1 MRSSRRSAIDAP
13 PTARDSLHDL
23 ARRAAAAVDEE
34 ALIDLARALVRL
46 DTQAPVPG
54 EAIAA
59 DFLEPYFR
67 ERGFAVTRQEV
78 APGRP
83 NLIADLG
90 TGEGGLIFEGHTDV
104 VSVGDAGSWRVPPFE
119 GRVED
124 GLLHGR
130 GSADMKAGLAA
141 AICAAVAVREVMPT
155 PPRPLRL
162 AILCDEE
169 GLMLGV
175 KAFVR
180 AGYARG
186 FAGAII
192 CEPEENEVCL
202 CQKGAMRVW
211 VTFTGRMAHGAM
223 PYAGA
228 NPIPAAAA
236 FVAGLAALEEDW
248 RDARHDLLGDVHITP
263 TVFEASAGPGQNNVI
278 PGACRVGL
286 DLRTVPGVDHA
297 VLSGGVE
304 DLLRAVLR
312 DFPGISAALDV
323 YEDRPATETA
333 PDSAVVRA
341 VVGGLELTGQPVRYG
356 GVPGATDGT
365 FLHAWG
371 GVPIVTLGPGDRAIP
386 HQMDEHVPLAAVVA
400 AARTYA
406 AAAVLFLS
414 RED

>member
-1 MRSSRRSAIDAP
+1 M
-13 PTARDSLHDL
+13 T
-23 ARRAAAAVDEE
+23 
-34 ALIDLARALVRL
+34 DLARALVRL
-46 DTQAPVPG
+46 DTQAPLPG
-54 EAIAA
+54 EAVAA
-59 DFLEPYFR
+59 SFLEPYLR

-90 TGEGGLIFEGHTDV
+90 TGTGGLILEGHTDV
-104 VSVGDAGSWRVPPFE
+104 VSVGDPGGWTIPPFE
-119 GRVED
+119 GRIEN

-141 AICAAVAVREVMPT
+141 AICAAVAVRQVMPD

-180 AGYARG
+180 AGYTRG

-211 VTFTGRMAHGAM
+211 VNFQGRMAHGAM
-223 PYAGA
+223 PYAGV

-236 FVAGLAALEEDW
+236 FVSGLAALEEDW
-248 RDARHDLLGDVHITP
+248 RDARHDLLGEVYLTP

-286 DLRTVPGVDHA
+286 DIRTVPGVDHA
-297 VLSGGVE
+297 LLSGQVE

-312 DFPGISAALDV
+312 DFAGISAALDI

-333 PDSAVVRA
+333 LDAPVVQSVVRA
-341 VVGGLELTGQPVRYG
+341 LELTGQPVRYG

-365 FLHAWG
+365 FLHAWAG
-371 GVPIVTLGPGDRAIP
+371 LPIVTLGPGDRTIP
-386 HQMDEHVPLAAVVA
+386 HQVNEHVSLKAVVDA
-400 AARTYA
+400 TRIYA
-406 AAAVLFLS
+406 AAATLFLM
-414 RED
+414 RAA